1 MPKKTKKG
9 GGKTEEER
17 LVHQQQR
24 AQAEEEMAK
33 KKEETLTL
41 FLKDKLQK
49 EERNTA
55 VNQLKLSESWR
66 MILCQTRAAE
76 LHRDAAVQQQT
87 FERQMDELNI
97 IIQRVAADLQEVER
111 QSAHAQRSHLQQ
123 VEQLLAQQDRRL
135 QRLQEQW
142 DDCMQD
148 LKSTLSAERKQMLSQ
163 CEQQQVKLQNLA
175 LSAEQRHRDS
185 MREIHKLKKGDQ
197 RDSSL
202 RGLTSFS
209 FASSSVGQMTAS
221 EEYQKLKDA
230 NLQHTKAL
238 QQKTQEL
245 DELEQNLSKTRK
257 GFSSQAE
264 EENKLLEKEMA
275 CKAGCTL
282 MERDLEANVSHQCYQ
297 LRNQL
302 SRACM
307 EARRRLTEFSVL
319 DENAADEL
327 QAVTAKAEKVLL
339 VAEMCCK
346 LQSVSSSSSRPTEE
360 HRNKE
365 ACEFLELQP
374 LMQRLNAAVLQRQI
388 LKKHE
393 EDLSRENEQLELL
406 LLHLDDAIDGR
417 RALLTVSQAPT
428 TSIPAAADRRHN
440 VIEAVHAVKHSL

>member
-148 LKSTLSAERKQMLSQ
+148 LKSTLSAERSVQ
-163 CEQQQVKLQNLA
+163 
-175 LSAEQRHRDS
+175 H
-185 MREIHKLKKGDQ
+185 
-197 RDSSL
+197 
-202 RGLTSFS
+202 
-209 FASSSVGQMTAS
+209 SSSAAS
-221 EEYQKLKDA
+221 TETLLDSPSEQPDESPPAGWHKERRFKTSLFWRQAASIFCVKSVVQISLKRQWLFVQPVCVF
-230 NLQHTKAL
+230 LQ
-238 QQKTQEL
+238 
-245 DELEQNLSKTRK
+245 
-257 GFSSQAE
+257 
-264 EENKLLEKEMA
+264 
-275 CKAGCTL
+275 
-282 MERDLEANVSHQCYQ
+282 
-297 LRNQL
+297 
-302 SRACM
+302 
-307 EARRRLTEFSVL
+307 
-319 DENAADEL
+319 
-327 QAVTAKAEKVLL
+327 
-339 VAEMCCK
+339 
-346 LQSVSSSSSRPTEE
+346 
-360 HRNKE
+360 E